1 MSPSQLISHITLEK
15 PLRVTEQQWP
25 DNVQPLVSVLCTAYQ
40 HVHFIR
46 QAIDGFLMQETTFP
60 IEILIHDDAS
70 TDGTAEI
77 VKEYADRYPILIKA
91 TLQKENQFSR
101 GNRPGKILSNMS
113 RGGYLAICEGDDYWI
128 SSSKLQKQV
137 QILQDNQDISMVFH
151 NAWVMHEDS
160 RKDYFLNRGLDKE
173 RFTLT
178 DIIEREWFIATA
190 SILHRRYEPLPT
202 EITNYSMVGDMLM
215 HVASCMN
222 GDAYFLNEVGS
233 VYRRHVGGVSDE
245 MWKGGEYHHEKFR
258 PNNIW
263 MYWMLAQN
271 VLPAACTNAVE
282 QRIRAIADCIIEY
295 GASKKIASASRDQ
308 LRQYIYSLIMA
319 SKPPHVSDDNFTPGS
334 RLRDIL
340 DSQVDSYWRMRRLR
354 KIFINIKGIKNRII
368 SILCDKIH

>member
-1 MSPSQLISHITLEK
+1 MHLEK
-15 PLRVTEQQWP
+15 PIRVTDQKWP
-25 DNVQPLVSVLCTAYQ
+25 EDVQPLVSVRCTSYQ
-40 HVHFIR
+40 HVNYIR
-46 QAIDGFLMQETTFP
+46 QTIEGFLMQETTFP

-77 VKEYADRYPILIKA
+77 VEEYAKRYPHLIRPI
-91 TLQKENQFSR
+91 LQKENQYSKGIKIGNIMIKMCR
-101 GNRPGKILSNMS
+101 GD
-113 RGGYLAICEGDDYWI
+113 YLAICEGDDFWI
-128 SSSKLQKQV
+128 CSSKLQKQV
-137 QILQDNQDISMVFH
+137 QILQENRDISMVFH

-190 SILHRRYEPLPT
+190 SILHRRYEPLPAD
-202 EITNYSMVGDMLM
+202 IRNYSMVGDMLM

-233 VYRRHVGGVSDE
+233 VYRRHDGGVSDE

-271 VLPAACTNAVE
+271 VLPVACMNVVE
-282 QRIRAIADCIIEY
+282 HRIRAIANLIMQY
-295 GASKKIASASRDQ
+295 GTTKKNGVTSRKL
-308 LRQYIYSLIMA
+308 LRQYIHALVVA
-319 SKPPHVSDDNFTPGS
+319 NKPLHVGDYDFLPGS
-334 RLRDIL
+334 RLRQIL
-340 DSQVDSYWRMRRLR
+340 DSQVDSYWRMRGVRWILSTFKEIIKRLKSR
-354 KIFINIKGIKNRII
+354 FLR
-368 SILCDKIH
+368 